1 VVASLPFGL
10 KDIVAASFLGFALIN
25 AFTFGIDL
33 LLLTGLRAGLGLPL
47 PAAVTAAY
55 ACAFTLSYYLNR
67 TVNFRSHAPVGR
79 QFAIYLVVIVVNYV
93 AFILGVSSAL
103 TALGLDFRLA
113 RILAGCCEAAY
124 MYSAM
129 RWLVFR
135 RSVPRSAIAEQTG
148 SVRIATAQRKGRS
161 DF

>member
-1 VVASLPFGL
+1 
-10 KDIVAASFLGFALIN
+10 LGFALIN

-33 LLLTGLRAGLGLPL
+33 LLLTGLRAGMGLAL
-47 PAAVTAAY
+47 PAAVTVAY

-67 TVNFRSHAPVGR
+67 TMNFRAHAPVGR
-79 QFAIYLVVIVVNYV
+79 QFTIYVPVVVANYL
-93 AFILGVSSAL
+93 ACILGVSSAL
-103 TALGLDFRLA
+103 TALGMDFRLA

-135 RSVPRSAIAEQTG
+135 R
-148 SVRIATAQRKGRS
+148 
-161 DF
+161 